1 MKEAMC
7 MSTNADFLKIRDI
20 VRQCNKLWYNPFL
33 LNRETIEARF
43 KELSQG
49 LTEKLSISY
58 PMKALG
64 VRLDQCAKVIGVSPS
79 NTPFLCIRFRN
90 YDERT
95 QIPKSS
101 PCIEVRFFTDHWETA
116 VLYAPRAEANND
128 LSKLLTLVQQEF
140 VYDTVDEESQPP
152 RVETER
158 VTKENGY
165 IRVVLDHDYEDLNDA
180 CMTIEEDIETE
191 LTRAFVLFQDFEQGR
206 DGKK

>member
-1 MKEAMC
+1 

-33 LNRETIEARF
+33 LNMEATEAKF
-43 KELSQG
+43 KELSQE
-49 LTEKLSISY
+49 LAEKLSTSY

-64 VRLDQCAKVIGVSPS
+64 VKHDQCAKAIGCSPS
-79 NTPFLCIRFRN
+79 NTPFLCIRFHS
-90 YDERT
+90 YDEHT
-95 QIPKSS
+95 QISQSS

-116 VLYAPRAEANND
+116 VLYAPRAEANDD

-140 VYDTVDEESQPP
+140 MYDTADEESQPP

-180 CMTIEEDIETE
+180 YMTIEEDIETE
-191 LTRAFVLFQDFEQGR
+191 LARAFVLFRDFEQDR
-206 DGKK
+206 DSGK